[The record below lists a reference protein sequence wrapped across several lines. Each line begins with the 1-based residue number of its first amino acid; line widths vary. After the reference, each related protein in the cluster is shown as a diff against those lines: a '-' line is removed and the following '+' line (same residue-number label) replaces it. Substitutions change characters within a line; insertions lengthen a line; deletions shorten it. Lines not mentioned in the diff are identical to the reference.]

1 MDPITSA
8 KAGLPERLLEALPA
22 AVYTCD
28 REGRVTFYNHAA
40 ADLRGREPELGKDL
54 WCGSWRIYRADGSP
68 CSLEDCPMAVTIR
81 EGRAVRGEEI
91 IIERPDGTRRHVLPH
106 PEPIVDASGAVVGA
120 INMLI
125 DLTEAKLVEQS
136 RACLAAIVESS
147 DDAIISKDMNGV
159 ILSWNEGAER
169 L

>member
-1 MDPITSA
+1 
-8 KAGLPERLLEALPA
+8 
-22 AVYTCD
+22 
-28 REGRVTFYNHAA
+28 
-40 ADLRGREPELGKDL
+40 
-54 WCGSWRIYRADGSP
+54 
-68 CSLEDCPMAVTIR
+68 MAVTIR

-136 RACLAAIVESS
+136 RARLTAIVESS